1 VLTVSALARSVRDLL
16 ERQLPLAWVTGE
28 ISNFTAARSG
38 HWYFSLKDAGAQV
51 RCVMFRGRNQ
61 HLDWQPREGM
71 QVDVRALPGF
81 YEARGDFQLTVETMR
96 QAGLGALYER
106 FLRLRDALAA
116 EGLFDPLLR
125 RALPA
130 WPRRIGVISST
141 AGAALHD
148 VLATLDRR
156 NPLIEVVIYPS
167 AVQGEQAADELVRA
181 LDQAGRRGEVD
192 VILLVRGGGSI
203 EDLWSFND
211 ETLARAIRACPI
223 PVISGVGHETDVT
236 IADFVADCRAPTPTA
251 AAELVSPPLAGLAQ
265 AAREQWMRLARAFD
279 RGLELR
285 ALQMDSL
292 VQRLEHPADRI
303 ALRRDRLAAAT
314 RALARAGMRARADR
328 DTGLKQ
334 LLHRLQRARP
344 ATGWLSERTR
354 SLALRLDRTGSEAIA
369 SRRARLQSLGQALLH
384 LNPARVL
391 DRGFGIVID
400 SRGHV
405 VSEAAS
411 AAPGD
416 RLSVRL
422 SRGELDVRVEQVMP
436 PTA

>member
-1 VLTVSALARSVRDLL
+1 
-16 ERQLPLAWVTGE
+16 
-28 ISNFTAARSG
+28 
-38 HWYFSLKDAGAQV
+38 
-51 RCVMFRGRNQ
+51 
-61 HLDWQPREGM
+61 
-71 QVDVRALPGF
+71 
-81 YEARGDFQLTVETMR
+81 
-96 QAGLGALYER
+96 
-106 FLRLRDALAA
+106 
-116 EGLFDPLLR
+116 
-125 RALPA
+125 
-130 WPRRIGVISST
+130 
-141 AGAALHD
+141 
-148 VLATLDRR
+148 
-156 NPLIEVVIYPS
+156 
-167 AVQGEQAADELVRA
+167 
-181 LDQAGRRGEVD
+181 
-192 VILLVRGGGSI
+192 
-203 EDLWSFND
+203 
-211 ETLARAIRACPI
+211 
-223 PVISGVGHETDVT
+223 
-236 IADFVADCRAPTPTA
+236 
-251 AAELVSPPLAGLAQ
+251 
-265 AAREQWMRLARAFD
+265 MRLARAFD